1 MQGIKPHRSPDL
13 SLPLRFM
20 AAGLVS
26 FVLAATAIPFVAPA
40 FLRTY
45 DDPHVFALVHLIVL
59 GWITMI
65 MMGALYQLLPVA
77 LQGEIRKPRVGKWNF
92 WVYASG
98 VAGFVPSFFVWWS
111 PGIAIFGTLAVGGVI
126 HFAVN
131 IGRSFRT
138 VPVWN
143 AMASYVVCGLGW
155 LTITILFGFVYGLN
169 EAFNWF
175 DVTPSMLA
183 AHAHVGLAGWFALTL
198 MGVSYKLVPLF
209 AQVRTDDERIA
220 RGNLVLWNLG
230 LAGLV
235 ASLIF
240 TPGTPFVPAFAAVLD
255 LSALIFVFDMLRI
268 LQRRRQ
274 KSVSLEQ
281 WHTLISFGSL
291 LLAAG
296 MGTVLAMGHRPA
308 PTWVVA
314 YGYVALIGCF
324 GFAIAGKVYKII
336 PFLRWFHRY
345 GRVPPTGRVPL
356 LKDMLDE
363 RFGYASLVAL
373 FAGYLTTLAGILD
386 DSLLIARIG
395 GGIFAVGSYL
405 LVIAIARVFGEKS
418 STRREFE
425 EGRLPLPPELE
436 ARRKD
441 RFDRGHHEA

>member
-1 MQGIKPHRSPDL
+1 MQGIKPHRSPDF
-13 SLPLRFM
+13 SLPLRYM
-20 AAGLVS
+20 AAGVVS
-26 FVLAATAIPFVAPA
+26 FVVAATAIPLVAPA

-59 GWITMI
+59 GWITMV
-65 MMGALYQLLPVA
+65 MMGALHQLLPVA
-77 LQGEIRKPRVGKWNF
+77 LQGEIRKPGVGKWNF
-92 WVYASG
+92 WVYAAG
-98 VAGFVPSFFVWWS
+98 VAGFVPSFYAWWP
-111 PGIAIFGTLAVGGVI
+111 PGIAIFGTLTVGGVI
-126 HFAVN
+126 HFGVN

-143 AMASYVVCGLGW
+143 AMAYYLVCGLGW
-155 LTITILFGFVYGLN
+155 LTVTISFGFVYALD

-183 AHAHVGLAGWFALTL
+183 AHVHVGLAGWCGLTL

-209 AQVRTDDERIA
+209 AQVRNDDERIA
-220 RGNLVLWNLG
+220 RGNLALWNLG
-230 LAGLV
+230 LVGLV

-240 TPGTPFVPAFAAVLD
+240 APGTPIVPSFAGMLD
-255 LSALIFVFDMLRI
+255 LSAAIFVFDMLRI
-268 LQRRRQ
+268 LRRRRQ

-296 MGTVLAMGHRPA
+296 MGTVLATGHQPTR
-308 PTWVVA
+308 TWVVT
-314 YGYVALIGCF
+314 YGYAALIGCF
-324 GFAIAGKVYKII
+324 GFAIAGKYYKII

-345 GRVPPTGRVPL
+345 GRTPPTGRVPL

-363 RFGYASLVAL
+363 RLGYASLVTL
-373 FAGYLTTLAGILD
+373 FAGYLTTLAGILE
-386 DSLLIARIG
+386 DSLLAARIG

-425 EGRLPLPPELE
+425 EGRLLLSPELE
-436 ARRKD
+436 ERR
-441 RFDRGHHEA
+441 RRRTGRETS